1 MKAKTLTPYLACKSS
16 LKDTLL
22 LLFRVGIVFESLLKK
37 KKMEWKRRL
46 VMVAHSSVSQVQRRR
61 DLKAEKANT
70 SETLT
75 VDRVMNT

>member
-1 MKAKTLTPYLACKSS
+1 
-16 LKDTLL
+16 
-22 LLFRVGIVFESLLKK
+22 
-37 KKMEWKRRL
+37 
-46 VMVAHSSVSQVQRRR
+46 MVAHSSVSQVQRRR